1 MSIALQSSLAFLAGA
16 LTIASPCVLPLVPI
30 VLIGARRK
38 HPLAPLMLGLGL
50 VFTFT
55 SAAFILAIAGPALG
69 LDPDIVR
76 VVTAGLMV
84 ALGLI
89 LIVPLLE
96 TRFSRVFQPLAAWGQ
111 DQQQGTASSEGLPAQ
126 FMLGALLGLVW
137 SPCVGPTLGAAT
149 LLAAQGQNL
158 GEAGLVMLAFGCGIA
173 TVLVLISLVSR
184 TFVNRIAGAVIR
196 TGKRSKQIMG
206 LALAVTGIFV
216 LSGTDRIVEGWAVQ
230 NSPAWLSDLTTSI

>member
-1 MSIALQSSLAFLAGA
+1 MSIAIQSSFAFLAGA

-30 VLIGARRK
+30 VLIGARKR

-55 SAAFILAIAGPALG
+55 TAAFILAIAGPALG

-84 ALGLI
+84 ALGII
-89 LIVPLLE
+89 LLVPLLE
-96 TRFSRVFQPLAAWGQ
+96 ARFSKVFQPLAAFGQ
-111 DQQQGTASSEGLPAQ
+111 DQQSSTSAEGLPAQ

-158 GEAGLVMLAFGCGIA
+158 AEAGLVMLSFGFGIA

-184 TFVNRIAGAVIR
+184 LFVNRIAGAVIR
-196 TGKRSKQIMG
+196 TGRRSKQIMG

-216 LSGTDRIVEGWAVQ
+216 LSGTDRIVEGWAVE
-230 NSPAWLSDLTTSI
+230 NSPAWLTDLTTSV

>member
-1 MSIALQSSLAFLAGA
+1 MSIAIQSSLAFLAGA

-30 VLIGARRK
+30 VLIGARKR

-55 SAAFILAIAGPALG
+55 TAAFILAIAGPALG

-76 VVTAGLMV
+76 VITAGLMV
-84 ALGLI
+84 ALGII
-89 LIVPLLE
+89 LLVPLLE
-96 TRFSRVFQPLAAWGQ
+96 ARFSKVFQPLAAFGQ
-111 DQQQGTASSEGLPAQ
+111 DQQSTKSADGLPAQ

-158 GEAGLVMLAFGCGIA
+158 AEAGLVMLSFGIGIA

-184 TFVNRIAGAVIR
+184 SFVNRIAGAVIR
-196 TGKRSKQIMG
+196 TGRRSKQIMG

-216 LSGTDRIVEGWAVQ
+216 LSGTDRIVEGWAVE
-230 NSPAWLSDLTTSI
+230 NSPAWLTDLTTSV